1 MTAPYQNIAN
11 GLASLGRYEDT
22 YIVHAAEGET
32 VIPKEVLA
40 SNPKLKEDIFKQ
52 MRAVGINQ
60 PESYIVGDALNSRNP
75 VTGQPEFFF
84 KSLKKFLPTIGAI
97 VGNILLPGVGGAI
110 GSGLGSLAAGQSI
123 EQSLINAGL
132 SYVGGK
138 YVAPEIDKAI
148 SGFSGGSGVATLG
161 STFADGAKYIPSA
174 AAGAGGSALGSGTGG
189 FVSQALSGAG
199 ATIPQVLTAGLTPA
213 LGQQVMKLAE
223 APQLEGGGGVGG
235 PSIVDE
241 YYAAK
246 ARGEDPPLPPELT
259 PPPTESL
266 VAQEKQGAPTDPN
279 SLLANIDYEALLNNV
294 LARKMFLNAA
304 NGGYITGPGTATSD
318 SIPTRLSNT
327 EFVQTG
333 KAVAGA
339 DPTGGNNPDQGAK
352 VMAGIMRAFEQRA
365 DQNAR
370 SA

>member
-1 MTAPYQNIAN
+1 MIAPYENQAK

-52 MRAVGINQ
+52 MRAVGIEQ

-75 VTGQPEFFF
+75 ITGQPEFFF

-97 VGNILLPGVGGAI
+97 VGNIILPGIGGAI
-110 GSGLGSLAAGQSI
+110 GSGLGSLAAGQSV
-123 EQSLINAGL
+123 EQSLVNAGL

-138 YVAPEIDKAI
+138 YVAPQLDKAVA
-148 SGFSGGSGVATLG
+148 GFTGGTVPTIGSTIGSGSPFTVA
-161 STFADGAKYIPSA
+161 AKAGVDAAGSA
-174 AAGAGGSALGSGTGG
+174 APS
-189 FVSQALSGAG
+189 FLSSAG
-199 ATIPQVLTAGLTPA
+199 ATIPQVVTAGLTPTVGKE
-213 LGQQVMKLAE
+213 LMKLAE
-223 APQLEGGGGVGG
+223 VPEVEASKKN
-235 PSIVDE
+235 SIVDD
-241 YYAAK
+241 YYAAL
-246 ARGEDPPLPPELT
+246 ARGENPPLPAELT
-259 PPPTESL
+259 PPPESAL
-266 VAQEKQGAPTDPN
+266 FAQEKQGAPRDPQEF
-279 SLLANIDYEALLNNV
+279 LANVDYEALLNNV
-294 LARKMFLNAA
+294 LNRRMFLNAA
-304 NGGYITGPGTATSD
+304 NGGYITGPGSPTSD

-339 DPTGGNNPDQGAK
+339 DPTGNNNPDQGAK
-352 VMAGIMRAFEQRA
+352 VMAGIMRAFEQKA

-370 SA
+370 RA

>member
-1 MTAPYQNIAN
+1 MTAPYQDIAK

-40 SNPKLKEDIFKQ
+40 NNPKLKEDLFKQ
-52 MRAVGINQ
+52 MRAVGIEQ
-60 PESYIVGDALNSRNP
+60 PESYIVGDSLNSKNP

-84 KSLKKFLPTIGAI
+84 KSLKKYLPTIGAI

-123 EQSLINAGL
+123 EQSLVNAGL
-132 SYVGGK
+132 AYVGGK
-138 YVAPEIDKAI
+138 YVAPQIDKAVA
-148 SGFSGGSGVATLG
+148 GFSGGGVPTLG
-161 STFADGAKYIPSA
+161 STFADGAKYAVTGPA
-174 AAGAGGSALGSGTGG
+174 AAGGSFLSN
-189 FVSQALSGAG
+189 ALSGAG
-199 ATIPQVLTAGLTPA
+199 ATLPQVVTAGLTPA

-223 APQLEGGGGVGG
+223 APQLEGDG
-235 PSIVDE
+235 PTRTSIVDD

-246 ARGEDPPLPPELT
+246 ARGENPPLPPELT
-259 PPPTESL
+259 PPPESAL
-266 VAQEKQGAPTDPN
+266 FAQEKQGAPTDPQ
-279 SLLANIDYEALLNNV
+279 SLLADVDYEALLNNV
-294 LARKMFLNAA
+294 LSRNMFLNAA

-333 KAVAGA
+333 KSVAGA
-339 DPTGGNNPDQGAK
+339 DPTGNNNPDMGAK

-365 DQNAR
+365 DENTRTA
-370 SA
+370 

>member
-1 MTAPYQNIAN
+1 MTAPYQDIAK

-40 SNPKLKEDIFKQ
+40 NNPKLKEDLFKQ
-52 MRAVGINQ
+52 MRAVGIEQ
-60 PESYIVGDALNSRNP
+60 PESYIVGDSLNSKNP

-84 KSLKKFLPTIGAI
+84 KSLKKYLPTIGAI

-123 EQSLINAGL
+123 EQSLVNAGL
-132 SYVGGK
+132 AYVGGK
-138 YVAPEIDKAI
+138 YVAPQIDKAVA
-148 SGFSGGSGVATLG
+148 GFSGGGVSTLG
-161 STFADGAKYIPSA
+161 STFADGAKYAVSGP
-174 AAGAGGSALGSGTGG
+174 AAGGGSFLSN
-189 FVSQALSGAG
+189 ALSGAG
-199 ATIPQVLTAGLTPA
+199 ATLPQVVTAGLTPA
-213 LGQQVMKLAE
+213 LGQEVMKLAE
-223 APQLEGGGGVGG
+223 APQLEGDG
-235 PSIVDE
+235 PTRTSIVDD

-246 ARGEDPPLPPELT
+246 ARGENPPLPPELT
-259 PPPTESL
+259 PPPESAL
-266 VAQEKQGAPTDPN
+266 FAQEKQGAPTDPQ
-279 SLLANIDYEALLNNV
+279 SLLADVDYEALLNNV
-294 LARKMFLNAA
+294 LSRNMFLNAA

-333 KAVAGA
+333 KSVAGA
-339 DPTGGNNPDQGAK
+339 DPTGNNNPDMGAK

-365 DQNAR
+365 DENTRTA
-370 SA
+370 

>member
-52 MRAVGINQ
+52 MRAVGIEE

-84 KSLKKFLPTIGAI
+84 KSLKKYLPTIGAI
-97 VGNILLPGVGGAI
+97 VGNIIAPGIGGAI
-110 GSGLGSLAAGQSI
+110 GSGLGSLAAGQDVV
-123 EQSLINAGL
+123 QALTNAGL
-132 SYVGGK
+132 AYVGGK
-138 YVAPEIDKAI
+138 YVAPQIDSAVA
-148 SGFSGGSGVATLG
+148 GFTGGSIPTIG
-161 STFADGAKYIPSA
+161 SSI
-174 AAGAGGSALGSGTGG
+174 GSGSSYAMLPTTGTAVG
-189 FVSQALSGAG
+189 TQGLLSGAG
-199 ATIPQVLTAGLTPA
+199 ATLPQVAVAGLSPLVGEQIA
-213 LGQQVMKLAE
+213 KLAE
-223 APQLEGGGGVGG
+223 VPETEGSQSANTV
-235 PSIVDE
+235 VDD
-241 YYAAK
+241 YYAAL
-246 ARGEDPPLPPELT
+246 ARGENPELPGSLT
-259 PPPTESL
+259 PPPKESL
-266 VAQEKQGAPTDPN
+266 FAQEKQSAPTDPQRN
-279 SLLANIDYEALLNNV
+279 LANVDYEALLNNV
-294 LARKMFLNAA
+294 LSRNMFLNAA
-304 NGGYITGPGTATSD
+304 NGGYITGPGSPTSD

-339 DPTGGNNPDQGAK
+339 DPTGNNNPDQGAK
-352 VMAGIMRAFEQRA
+352 VMAGIMRAFEQKA

>member
-110 GSGLGSLAAGQSI
+110 GSGLGSLAAGQSV

-138 YVAPEIDKAI
+138 YVAPQIDKAI
-148 SGFSGGSGVATLG
+148 AGFTGGTVPTIASTLG
-161 STFADGAKYIPSA
+161 SASPFTVAAK
-174 AAGAGGSALGSGTGG
+174 AGVDAVGQVGSSFL
-189 FVSQALSGAG
+189 SQALSGAG

-223 APQLEGGGGVGG
+223 PAQLEGGGGG
-235 PSIVDE
+235 PSRTSIVDD

-246 ARGEDPPLPPELT
+246 ARGENPPLPPELT
-259 PPPTESL
+259 PPPESAL
-266 VAQEKQGAPTDPN
+266 FAQEKQGAPTDPQ
-279 SLLANIDYEALLNNV
+279 SLLANVDYEALLNNV
-294 LARKMFLNAA
+294 LSRNMFLNAA
-304 NGGYITGPGTATSD
+304 NGGYITGPGSPTSD

-339 DPTGGNNPDQGAK
+339 DPTGNNNPDQGAK

-365 DQNAR
+365 DQNTR

>member
-52 MRAVGINQ
+52 MRAVGIEE

-84 KSLKKFLPTIGAI
+84 KSLKKYLPTIGAI
-97 VGNILLPGVGGAI
+97 VGNILLPGIGGAI
-110 GSGLGSLAAGQSI
+110 GSGLGSLAAGQDAG
-123 EQSLINAGL
+123 QALTNAGL
-132 SYVGGK
+132 AYVGGK
-138 YVAPEIDKAI
+138 YIAPSIDSAVA
-148 SGFSGGSGVATLG
+148 GFSGGMSPTLA
-161 STFADGAKYIPSA
+161 STFGEGAKYATVGPA
-174 AAGAGGSALGSGTGG
+174 AAGSSIFA
-189 FVSQALSGAG
+189 GAG
-199 ATIPQVLTAGLTPA
+199 ATLPQVAVAGLSPLVGEQIA
-213 LGQQVMKLAE
+213 KLAE
-223 APQLEGGGGVGG
+223 VPETEGSQSAN
-235 PSIVDE
+235 SIVDD
-241 YYAAK
+241 YYAAL
-246 ARGEDPPLPPELT
+246 ARGENPELPGSLT
-259 PPPTESL
+259 PPPQETL
-266 VAQEKQGAPTDPN
+266 FAQEKQGAPTDPQSN
-279 SLLANIDYEALLNNV
+279 LANVDYEALLNNV
-294 LARKMFLNAA
+294 LSRNMFLNAA

-339 DPTGGNNPDQGAK
+339 DPTGNNNPDQGAK
-352 VMAGIMRAFEQRA
+352 VMAGIMRAFEQKA
-365 DQNAR
+365 DQNTR